1 MESTA
6 NRNTAI
12 LMQLSA
18 YTQYFIPFGNFIFP
32 VIIWS
37 IKKNESQ
44 FVDYNGKQIINFQ
57 LSLLLYSLLLVIIT
71 VPIVLYKVFNNMEF
85 TSFDDCG
92 WVIEE
97 FSQGK
102 IAGIII
108 VAVVAALIMFALKVV
123 EFFLIIYASVKNSN
137 GENYKYPLTIN
148 FIK

>member
-1 MESTA
+1 METTA

-18 YTQYFIPFGNFIFP
+18 YTQYFIPLGNFIFP

-37 IKKNESQ
+37 IKKQESK

-57 LSLLLYSLLLVIIT
+57 LSLLVYSLLLVIIAVPLLLYT
-71 VPIVLYKVFNNMEF
+71 VFSGMDFNSIDAFNNMEQQF
-85 TSFDDCG
+85 TTGRISG
-92 WVIEE
+92 
-97 FSQGK
+97 
-102 IAGIII
+102 IAAIAIIA
-108 VAVVAALIMFALKVV
+108 AVLFITLKFV

-137 GENYKYPLTIN
+137 GENYNYPFTIK

>member
-1 MESTA
+1 METTA

-18 YTQYFIPFGNFIFP
+18 YTQYFIPLGNFIFP

-37 IKKNESQ
+37 IKKQESK

-57 LSLLLYSLLLVIIT
+57 LSLLVYSLLLIIIAIPLLLYT
-71 VPIVLYKVFNNMEF
+71 VFSGIDFNSIDAFNNMESQF
-85 TSFDDCG
+85 TT
-92 WVIEE
+92 
-97 FSQGK
+97 GK
-102 IAGIII
+102 ISGIAAIAII
-108 VAVVAALIMFALKVV
+108 AAILLVTLKVI

-137 GENYKYPLTIN
+137 GENYNYPFTIK

>member
-1 MESTA
+1 METTA

-18 YTQYFIPFGNFIFP
+18 YTQYFIPLGNFIFP

-37 IKKNESQ
+37 IKKQESK

-57 LSLLLYSLLLVIIT
+57 LSLLVYSLLLVIIAVPLLLYT
-71 VPIVLYKVFNNMEF
+71 VFSGMDFNSIDAFNNMEEQF
-85 TSFDDCG
+85 TTGRISG
-92 WVIEE
+92 
-97 FSQGK
+97 
-102 IAGIII
+102 IAAIAIIA
-108 VAVVAALIMFALKVV
+108 AVLFITLKFV

-137 GENYKYPLTIN
+137 GENYNYPFTIK

>member
-123 EFFLIIYASVKNSN
+123 EFILIIYASVKNSN